1 MKRIGSSIFVGLT
14 VLVLLAN
21 CLWLRMQLTES
32 NRIIKEYEVLLSD
45 RLEGQDKG
53 KEKQE

>member
-32 NRIIKEYEVLLSD
+32 NRIIKEYEALLSD